1 MFPMDFF
8 NETLLIQVKLDQAS
22 IPEIIFLHLEKI
34 EDVMVH
40 GLYVPWDTTFVV
52 CSVWEYVLVL
62 TEYTMMLSWDCLP
75 PCSRTQPASELPI
88 NQRTIQAHSVF
99 V

>member
-40 GLYVPWDTTFVV
+40 GLYVP
-52 CSVWEYVLVL
+52 
-62 TEYTMMLSWDCLP
+62 
-75 PCSRTQPASELPI
+75 
-88 NQRTIQAHSVF
+88 
-99 V
+99 